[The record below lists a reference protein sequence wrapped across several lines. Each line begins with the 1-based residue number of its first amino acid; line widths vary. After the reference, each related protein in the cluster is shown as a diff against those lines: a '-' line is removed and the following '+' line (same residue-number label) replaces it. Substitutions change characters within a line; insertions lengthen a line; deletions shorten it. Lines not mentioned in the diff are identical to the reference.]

1 MGSRRPGSPLT
12 ASGIAPRFGG
22 DAAAETRV
30 SFFHGDLPLLARL
43 EAHGEGA
50 RTGDGLEPGWV
61 SFDASL
67 RADFGSA
74 AVVVE
79 GTNLFDRAI
88 PSGVIDAVTGR
99 AIAMPEFS
107 LRLGI
112 VWYLLD

>member
-1 MGSRRPGSPLT
+1 
-12 ASGIAPRFGG
+12 
-22 DAAAETRV
+22 
-30 SFFHGDLPLLARL
+30 
-43 EAHGEGA
+43 
-50 RTGDGLEPGWV
+50 
-61 SFDASL
+61 
-67 RADFGSA
+67 
-74 AVVVE
+74 VVVE